1 MRNFKPISYVIDEY
15 INEDGKQ
22 VSLCYYGE
30 DKNKDLNLKITIPK
44 HESGELKIE
53 GQGALIWD
61 EGYFNKK
68 KIKEFNRNISPNFF
82 EGMSIFNFSST
93 GFPEFREKGGIFIGM
108 FSSSIALEYGVLRE
122 LHRVDK
128 DRLYQ
133 GFYDQIILEPWNVD
147 KIFLEEDFK
156 YVGQSKK
163 EYFTH
168 DDNGDFMSK
177 ILFKGMFQN
186 GMRHG
191 EAEFRDDYGIYYQDK
206 LIYKDGKIV
215 SPKKISKEIVKF
227 LVSIDGH
234 FIDDVH
240 LKYMKDK
247 ELVILAAKGDHPY
260 VLSKCSNKF
269 RNDIDIV
276 KAATDF
282 YNESKERNDYAD
294 ECAELIGKRL
304 MHDRDFIRESI
315 EMGSSII
322 YYNQHAKWVFK
333 DKELMLLEIKKGL
346 AWCIQLDMAE
356 SISFILDKSLLK
368 DAEIIKSIDNPE
380 IIKAIAI
387 KNYEKISTKTDKPK
401 SAVLFL
407 ILVAIIIFQLQ
418 NELEEI
424 EEILKNI
431 K

>member
-1 MRNFKPISYVIDEY
+1 
-15 INEDGKQ
+15 
-22 VSLCYYGE
+22 
-30 DKNKDLNLKITIPK
+30 
-44 HESGELKIE
+44 
-53 GQGALIWD
+53 
-61 EGYFNKK
+61 
-68 KIKEFNRNISPNFF
+68 
-82 EGMSIFNFSST
+82 
-93 GFPEFREKGGIFIGM
+93 
-108 FSSSIALEYGVLRE
+108 
-122 LHRVDK
+122 
-128 DRLYQ
+128 
-133 GFYDQIILEPWNVD
+133 
-147 KIFLEEDFK
+147 
-156 YVGQSKK
+156 
-163 EYFTH
+163 
-168 DDNGDFMSK
+168 
-177 ILFKGMFQN
+177 
-186 GMRHG
+186 
-191 EAEFRDDYGIYYQDK
+191 
-206 LIYKDGKIV
+206 
-215 SPKKISKEIVKF
+215 
-227 LVSIDGH
+227 
-234 FIDDVH
+234 
-240 LKYMKDK
+240 
-247 ELVILAAKGDHPY
+247 AAKGDHPY

-304 MHDRDFIRESI
+304 MHDRDFIKESI

-322 YYNQHAKWVFK
+322 YYNRHAKWVFK